1 MKVRKAIGFDKLKQR
16 EIAVDFVLDKKQV
29 EGIVKSFF
37 DIMDYG
43 EREVWLRKNVSKSKI
58 ICFSLSCNLLIYVI
72 LFSKSSP

>member
-58 ICFSLSCNLLIYVI
+58 ILVDEEE
-72 LFSKSSP
+72 